1 MNIQP
6 FVQSYQTR
14 VLVGAVAA
22 GTSTL
27 NYYMDLRAGG
37 TQSSPVLGASNIN
50 PTIAYSAPSDPL
62 GTNEQLNES
71 FDEVAVLVF
80 LDDATTGGVPTVSL
94 YECDD
99 IIGTNARLMDDV
111 SYGQATLTSTALTAT
126 TDADKLIIL
135 DVSRA
140 TGRFV
145 NVRITRATQNIALN
159 GVLAIL
165 GKPRR
170 MPVEKHSSVYD
181 QKVAFES

>member
-1 MNIQP
+1 MSHLPFLIQ
-6 FVQSYQTR
+6 YQPR

-22 GTSTL
+22 GTTTL

-37 TQSSPVLGASNIN
+37 TPVHPILGASNIN
-50 PTIAYSAPSDPL
+50 PTTTYSAPADPL
-62 GTNEQLNES
+62 GTFEHLNEG

-80 LDDATTGGVPTVSL
+80 LDTATTGGVPTVAL

-111 SYGQATLTSTALTAT
+111 SYGQATLTSTALTGT
-126 TDADKLIIL
+126 TDDDKLIIL
-135 DVSRA
+135 DVTRA

-159 GVLAIL
+159 GVIAIL
-165 GKPRR
+165 GKSKH
-170 MPVEKHSSVYD
+170 MPTQQHSTVYD
-181 QKVAFES
+181 SKTAFES